1 LNVLDPRLVEDAAN
15 RLDAD
20 EGLVEKDWH
29 VVRAISVIA
38 TLDHGGMQPAF
49 SGGTS
54 LSAAWGLI
62 KRFSEDIDFKV
73 ASPVASSTSQARA
86 HRRRYRERV
95 LAALNAADFELIGK
109 PLGGRE
115 GKFFSTDIG
124 YRSEF
129 PVVPGFRP
137 HLRLE
142 MTFEA
147 PALPPIERPI
157 RSLLAIA
164 QNYPPEIEA
173 FPCVDPIETAADK
186 LSALAWRVCV
196 RQRGGQRDDPTVIRH
211 LHDLA
216 ALEGRVITAPVFKT
230 LLAAAMIADT
240 GRGGGQAPADPAER
254 FATMLDRLSNDALW
268 ADEYAEFVRN
278 VSFAGKDETIAFAAA
293 LEALRRLVSI

>member
-15 RLDAD
+15 RLDTD

-38 TLDHGGMQPAF
+38 MLDHGGMQPAF

-73 ASPVASSTSQARA
+73 ATPVASSTSQARA

-95 LAALNAADFELIGK
+95 LAALNAADFEVIGK

-115 GKFFSTDIG
+115 GNFFSTDIA
-124 YRSEF
+124 YHSEF

-147 PALPPIERPI
+147 PALPPIVRPI

-164 QNYPPEIEA
+164 QNNPPEVPA

-196 RQRGGQRDDPTVIRH
+196 RQRGGERDDPTIIRH

-216 ALEGRVITAPVFKT
+216 ALEHRVIAAPAFKT
-230 LLAAAMIADT
+230 LVAAAMIADA
-240 GRGGGQAPADPAER
+240 GRGGGQGPADPAER
-254 FATMLDRLSNDALW
+254 FAVMLDRLTTDKLW

-278 VSFAGKDETIAFAAA
+278 VSFAGKDETIAFSTA
-293 LEALRRLVSI
+293 LEAVRRLVNV